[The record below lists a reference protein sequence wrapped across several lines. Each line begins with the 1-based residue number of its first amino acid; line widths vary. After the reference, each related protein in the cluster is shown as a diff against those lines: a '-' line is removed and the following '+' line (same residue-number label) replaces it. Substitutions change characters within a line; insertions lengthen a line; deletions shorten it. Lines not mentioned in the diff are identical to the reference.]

1 MVSLV
6 RDVSLDSSP
15 YAISNDLYIIST
27 EYYPSEPER
36 AAEARRAVVAS
47 SYVKWRRIFY
57 PFSIFSIVCYL
68 RLAHEGATPQR

>member
-1 MVSLV
+1 MI

-36 AAEARRAVVAS
+36 AAKARRAVVAS
-47 SYVKWRRIFY
+47 LYYIVKCQLNMIELVTR
-57 PFSIFSIVCYL
+57 PD
-68 RLAHEGATPQR
+68 

>member
-47 SYVKWRRIFY
+47 AFLFSFNSGTYHIFIGIN
-57 PFSIFSIVCYL
+57 F
-68 RLAHEGATPQR
+68 